1 MLTGKSIVL
10 GVTGSIAAYKIANLA
25 SMLVKLN
32 ADVHVIMTQNATH
45 FITPMTFETLTNNKC
60 IVDTFDRNFNFD
72 VKHVSLAK
80 KGDLF
85 LVAPCTANVI
95 GKVASGICDDMLTTT
110 IMATKAPVL
119 FAPAMNTGMWENPIL
134 QDNLQKLQHY
144 GYHIISPVVGRLAC
158 GDTGSGKMPSE
169 ETLLSHILL
178 HLAKEKDL
186 SGKKLLI
193 TAGPTQEAIDP
204 VRFITNHSSGKMGY
218 ALAKMAALR
227 GAEVTLV
234 SGPVCLQPF
243 VGVNKIDVVS
253 AADMFDAVTSISS
266 TQDAIIMCSAV
277 ADYTPSTYS
286 DQKVK
291 KSDADLHI
299 PLTRTQDILGYLG
312 AHKRPGQILVGF
324 SMETENLIEN
334 SRSKLASKNA
344 DIICANSI
352 SSSSTGFAVDTN
364 QVTLI
369 TPDAVTPLP
378 LCSKEETANLILNTS
393 ATPPSSSPWPP
404 TTVPSPT
411 PGASR
416 RARKKPL
423 PSSATNSNKDFGN
436 TMWKRQTSRVSSS
449 PPSYPR

>member
-1 MLTGKSIVL
+1 MLTGKTIVL

-95 GKVASGICDDMLTTT
+95 GKVAGGICDDMLTTT

-119 FAPAMNTGMWENPIL
+119 FSPAMNTGMWENPIL
-134 QDNLQKLQHY
+134 QANLQKLKQY
-144 GYHIISPVVGRLAC
+144 GYHIIEPVEGRLAC
-158 GDTGSGKMPSE
+158 GDIGSGKMPSE
-169 ETLLSHILL
+169 EMLLEQILL
-178 HLAKEKDL
+178 RLAKEKDL
-186 SGKKLLI
+186 KGKKVLV

-218 ALAKMAALR
+218 AIAKMAVLR

-234 SGPVCLQPF
+234 SGPVNIQPF
-243 VGVNKIDVVS
+243 AGIQVVPVVS
-253 AADMFDAVTSISS
+253 AQDMFQAVTSRSATYDI
-266 TQDAIIMCSAV
+266 IIMCAAV
-277 ADYTPSTYS
+277 ADYTPANYV

-291 KSDADLHI
+291 KQDGDLSI
-299 PLTRTQDILGYLG
+299 ALKRTSDILAWLG
-312 AHKRPGQILVGF
+312 KHKPKYQFLVGF

-334 SRSKLASKNA
+334 SREKLVKKHV

-352 SSSSTGFAVDTN
+352 AEEKTGFATDSNKVTIIS
-364 QVTLI
+364 QVG
-369 TPDAVTPLP
+369 VNELP
-378 LCSKEETANLILNTS
+378 LCSKEETADMILDHIIS
-393 ATPPSSSPWPP
+393 
-404 TTVPSPT
+404 
-411 PGASR
+411 
-416 RARKKPL
+416 L
-423 PSSATNSNKDFGN
+423 
-436 TMWKRQTSRVSSS
+436 
-449 PPSYPR
+449 

>member
-1 MLTGKSIVL
+1 MFMLTGKSIVL

-95 GKVASGICDDMLTTT
+95 GKVAGGICDDMLTTT

-119 FAPAMNTGMWENPIL
+119 FSPAMNTGMWENPIL
-134 QDNLQKLQHY
+134 QDNLQKLKRY
-144 GYHIISPVVGRLAC
+144 GYHIIEPIEGRLAC

-169 ETLLSHILL
+169 ETLLQHILL
-178 HLAKEKDL
+178 HLAKEKNL
-186 SGKKLLI
+186 KGKKMLI

-218 ALAKMAALR
+218 AIAKMAVLR

-234 SGPVCLQPF
+234 SGPVSIQPF
-243 VGVNKIDVVS
+243 AGIKKIDVRS
-253 AADMFDAVTSISS
+253 AQDMFEAVTSRSAD
-266 TQDAIIMCSAV
+266 QDVIIMCSAV
-277 ADYTPSTYS
+277 ADYKPASCA

-291 KSDADLHI
+291 KNDAEMSI
-299 PLTRTQDILGYLG
+299 ALTRTQDILGFLG
-312 AHKRPGQILVGF
+312 AHKREGQVLVGF

-334 SRSKLASKNA
+334 SRAKLMTKNA
-344 DIICANSI
+344 DLICANSI
-352 SSSSTGFAVDTN
+352 ASAQTGFAVDTN
-364 QVTLI
+364 KVTLI
-369 TPDAVTPLP
+369 TQQEVTELP
-378 LCSKEETANLILNTS
+378 LCSKEETADLILDKVCT
-393 ATPPSSSPWPP
+393 
-404 TTVPSPT
+404 
-411 PGASR
+411 
-416 RARKKPL
+416 
-423 PSSATNSNKDFGN
+423 
-436 TMWKRQTSRVSSS
+436 
-449 PPSYPR
+449 Y

>member
-95 GKVASGICDDMLTTT
+95 GKVAGGICDDMLTTT

-119 FAPAMNTGMWENPIL
+119 FSPAMNTGMWENPIL
-134 QDNLQKLQHY
+134 QDNLQKLKRY
-144 GYHIISPVVGRLAC
+144 GYHIIEPIEGRLAC

-169 ETLLSHILL
+169 ETLLQHILL
-178 HLAKEKDL
+178 HLAKEKNL
-186 SGKKLLI
+186 KGKKMLI

-218 ALAKMAALR
+218 AIAKMAVLR

-234 SGPVCLQPF
+234 SGPVSIQPF
-243 VGVNKIDVVS
+243 VGVKKIDVRS
-253 AADMFDAVTSISS
+253 AQDMFEAVTSRSAD
-266 TQDAIIMCSAV
+266 QDVIIMCSAV
-277 ADYTPSTYS
+277 ADYKPASCA

-291 KSDADLHI
+291 KNDAEMSI
-299 PLTRTQDILGYLG
+299 ALTRTQDILGFLG
-312 AHKRPGQILVGF
+312 AHKREGQVLVGF

-334 SRSKLASKNA
+334 SRAKLMTKNA
-344 DIICANSI
+344 DLICANSI
-352 SSSSTGFAVDTN
+352 ASAQTGFAVDTN
-364 QVTLI
+364 KVTLI
-369 TPDAVTPLP
+369 TQQEVTELP
-378 LCSKEETANLILNTS
+378 LCSKEETADLILDKVCT
-393 ATPPSSSPWPP
+393 
-404 TTVPSPT
+404 
-411 PGASR
+411 
-416 RARKKPL
+416 
-423 PSSATNSNKDFGN
+423 
-436 TMWKRQTSRVSSS
+436 
-449 PPSYPR
+449 Y